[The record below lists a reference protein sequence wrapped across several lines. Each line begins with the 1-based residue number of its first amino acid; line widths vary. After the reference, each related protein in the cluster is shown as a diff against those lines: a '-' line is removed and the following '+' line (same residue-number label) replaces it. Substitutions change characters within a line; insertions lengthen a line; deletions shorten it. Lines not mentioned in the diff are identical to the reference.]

1 MDFFTVEILT
11 WRGLATHYARSL
23 PRSPPWYRF
32 FGTTPL
38 RRLSLVLNL
47 VGIVATSRE
56 QDTSAPKDEIIN
68 PNVRLADL
76 PKFRDLGRAV
86 HAFRRRG
93 TDVIKIWMRPG
104 PQYPN

>member
-1 MDFFTVEILT
+1 
-11 WRGLATHYARSL
+11 
-23 PRSPPWYRF
+23 
-32 FGTTPL
+32 
-38 RRLSLVLNL
+38 LSLVLNL

-76 PKFRDLGRAV
+76 PKFRELGRAV
-86 HAFRRRG
+86 HAFRRGG